1 MQNNWLRVSLC
12 TNRKTKVRESELML
26 KCLHLSLLPSFTFT
40 WNLNMKMSRKSR
52 LTGNGNL
59 SFAVCRKR
67 ESYCANPKTV
77 NTRIIFGILLCCEE
91 KANQMQDGKTARCNG
106 N

>member
-1 MQNNWLRVSLC
+1 MTSVIAGVALKALELNKPTEHGHHVDLYCNIPVSEE
-12 TNRKTKVRESELML
+12 V
-26 KCLHLSLLPSFTFT
+26 
-40 WNLNMKMSRKSR
+40 
-52 LTGNGNL
+52 
-59 SFAVCRKR
+59 
-67 ESYCANPKTV
+67 YCVNPKTV